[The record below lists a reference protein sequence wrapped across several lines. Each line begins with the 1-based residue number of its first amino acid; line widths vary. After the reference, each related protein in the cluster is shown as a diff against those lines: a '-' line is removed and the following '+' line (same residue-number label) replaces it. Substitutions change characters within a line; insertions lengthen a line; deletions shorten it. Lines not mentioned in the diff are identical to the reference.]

1 MLVGLR
7 GRRKALRKSRPERGR
22 MLKRLVIAAVAVVS
36 LAVWVASAGATQGG
50 STSFGPEVFPVPAEC
65 GLGEGV
71 TVTMTGTRSS
81 SFDESGGFH
90 ETVTG
95 TATDNLG
102 NNYVF
107 NYHANVKGDPFVS
120 TGHFTDHFNL
130 VGNGAAAKMKT
141 GFNLLVTVDVV
152 KFDERGGALTLGCDP
167 I

>member
-1 MLVGLR
+1 MAV
-7 GRRKALRKSRPERGR
+7 
-22 MLKRLVIAAVAVVS
+22 AAVAVVA

-50 STSFGPEVFPVPAEC
+50 STSFGPEVFPVPVGC
-65 GLGEGV
+65 GLGPDV
-71 TVTMTGTRSS
+71 TITMTGTRLT
-81 SFDESGGFH
+81 SFDASGGLH

-102 NNYVF
+102 NGYVF
-107 NYHANVKGDPFVS
+107 NYHANVKGDPFAS

-130 VGNGAAAKMKT
+130 VGDGSSAKMKT
-141 GFNLLVTVDVV
+141 GFNLRVTVDVV

>member
-1 MLVGLR
+1 
-7 GRRKALRKSRPERGR
+7 
-22 MLKRLVIAAVAVVS
+22 MLKRLAVAAVAVV
-36 LAVWVASAGATQGG
+36 LFAVWVASAGATQGG
-50 STSFGPEVFPVPAEC
+50 STSFGPEVFAVPAEC
-65 GLGEGV
+65 GLGAGV
-71 TVTMTGTRSS
+71 TLTMIGTRQT
-81 SFDESGGFH
+81 SFDESGGLH

-95 TATDNLG
+95 TATDTLG

-130 VGNGAAAKMKT
+130 VGNGASAKMKT
-141 GFNLLVTVDVV
+141 GFNLIVTVDVV